1 MKQTF
6 HHMKLEI
13 PALDFK
19 IPAVGVVKFTF
30 DLLRCKDF
38 VVSRDKNIGFYL
50 LQDHLGVSI
59 KFSVFCSTKVTQ
71 SKNGSALVGGL
82 LGSFIS
88 LNVTGSYFMGEM
100 GFGHDK
106 KHHQIIPIMQK
117 LDAAFDKVDV
127 SQVFVYHRL

>member
-6 HHMKLEI
+6 EHIKLEI

-19 IPAVGVVKFTF
+19 IPAVGIVKFSF
-30 DLLRCKDF
+30 DLLQCKDF
-38 VVSRDKNIGFYL
+38 VVSNETKGFYL
-50 LQDHLGVSI
+50 IQDHLGLSI
-59 KFSVFCSTKVTQ
+59 KFSVVCSTKVTQ
-71 SKNGSALVGGL
+71 SKNGSAQAGGF
-82 LGSFIS
+82 LGSSIS

-117 LDAAFDKVDV
+117 LDAAFDHVDV
-127 SQVFVYHRL
+127 LKVFVNHRL